1 MKKVAKVLL
10 LTIGFAAFGATA
22 YGAWTI
28 TVTGDNTPVE
38 RVVSPSITADYGLSE
53 FGLNVTDSDTHIALV
68 PDASSASSD
77 LHASFLV
84 KPQKTEWYDNVAS
97 LDPEQKVNLQISYVI
112 NADSDDYLAY
122 LAFPAESSIN
132 LAPQAWLNDPAGYV
146 YNFDLDWAMAGGPV
160 AYANETYF
168 TAEGRKA
175 YLDGVSAAI
184 EGINSIVVSFD
195 LVAGA

>member
-84 KPQKTEWYDNVAS
+84 KPQKTEWYDNVDA
-97 LDPEQKVNLQISYVI
+97 LDVTQKVNLQITYEVF
-112 NADSDDYLAY
+112 ADGEDYKDY
-122 LAFPAESSIN
+122 LAFPAESITMNPSIW
-132 LAPQAWLNDPAGYV
+132 LADSSGYAHD
-146 YNFDLDWAMAGGPV
+146 FDLAWVMDDGPV

-175 YLDGVSAAI
+175 YLDEVSAAI
-184 EGINSIVVSFD
+184 SQITEIRITFD
-195 LVAGA
+195 LVADE